1 MTRRIDMTGRRF
13 GRVTVLEFAGVTEQ
27 SRNARW
33 KCRCDCG
40 TVFVTTGDA
49 LRRGSCRSC
58 GCLRSES
65 CRRRHAEA
73 LGAWRVPV
81 KVTTPDGIRHLF
93 ASQTEA
99 AGWLGCTPA
108 TVFRHIFK
116 GTSFRGCSFERLK
129 PARP

>member
-13 GRVTVLEFAGVTEQ
+13 GRVTVLEFAGVTEL

-58 GCLRSES
+58 GCLR
-65 CRRRHAEA
+65 AETSSRQAVGA
-73 LGAWRVPV
+73 LRVWRVPV
-81 KVTTPDGIRHLF
+81 VILAPDGVRNLF
-93 ASQTEA
+93 ASLTEA
-99 AGWLGCTPA
+99 AAWMSCTPA
-108 TVFRHIFK
+108 TIARHAYQGNPYNGHIIEK
-116 GTSFRGCSFERLK
+116 
-129 PARP
+129 AI